1 MLQAGCEAFKEIVK
15 HDIKQFLEWHD
26 GNGKSALEVSLI
38 IIDRLLRPGIAEGSA
53 LEVGG
58 LAAEIVEKV
67 FHVSAPILAR
77 ISIDCS
83 GRRSSWSISP

>member
-1 MLQAGCEAFKEIVK
+1 VLQAGCEAFKEIVK

-38 IIDRLLRPGIAEGSA
+38 IIDRLLRPEIAESSA

-67 FHVSAPILAR
+67 FYVSPPILTR
-77 ISIDCS
+77 MSN
-83 GRRSSWSISP
+83 